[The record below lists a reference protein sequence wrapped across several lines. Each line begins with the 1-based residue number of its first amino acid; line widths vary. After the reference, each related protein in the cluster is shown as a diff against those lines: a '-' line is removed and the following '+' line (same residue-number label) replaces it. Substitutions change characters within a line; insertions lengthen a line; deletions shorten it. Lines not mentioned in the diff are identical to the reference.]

1 MAVGRITLFVLAL
14 LAIACSP
21 CRHLPEEVR
30 YRDSTVVRYVD
41 STILNIR
48 DSVILVSLPVE
59 NSMAV
64 VPLDYSS
71 HLETSLA
78 ESNVWV
84 DSLGF
89 LHHDLRNKLEKLP
102 VMVPIYDRARTVAS
116 MNGHDTEL
124 IRPVTVTVPAE
135 LTWWQRFRIKSF
147 WWLIL
152 IALVGWRRELLALL
166 KLIIKLF
173 A

>member
-1 MAVGRITLFVLAL
+1 MAIRRITLFILAL

-21 CRHLPEEVR
+21 CRQLPEAVR
-30 YRDSTVVRYVD
+30 YRDSTVVHYVD

-48 DSVILVSLPVE
+48 DSIILVPLPVE

-78 ESNVWV
+78 ESKVWV

-102 VMVPIYDRARTVAS
+102 VVVPIYDRARTVAS
-116 MNGHDTEL
+116 MNAHDAEL
-124 IRPVTVTVPAE
+124 IRPVKITVPAE
-135 LTWWQRFRIKSF
+135 LSRWQRLRVVSF
-147 WWLIL
+147 WWLIGL
-152 IALVGWRRELLALL
+152 AIVGWRREIVACI
-166 KLIIKLF
+166 KRIIKLLI
-173 A
+173 

>member
-1 MAVGRITLFVLAL
+1 MAVRRIILFVLAL
-14 LAIACSP
+14 LVIACSP
-21 CRHLPEEVR
+21 CRHLPEDVR
-30 YRDSTVVRYVD
+30 YRDSTVVHYVD

-48 DSVILVSLPVE
+48 DSVVLVQLPVE

-71 HLETSLA
+71 HLETSVA
-78 ESNVWV
+78 ESKVWV

-89 LHHDLRNKLEKLP
+89 LHHNLRNKLEKLP
-102 VMVPIYDRARTVAS
+102 VVVPVYDRARTVAS

-124 IRPVTVTVPAE
+124 LRTVEVPVPAE